1 LAAFEKENFIDNL
14 KNVSIMPIR
23 KVELKDKEE
32 LEELANKYLVPL
44 YGDQTKALNEW
55 LTGYNYKHAWVFE
68 ADNGE
73 IEGLVAVSDKPDKN
87 YVKLS
92 TLVVKEEYLNKGIGK
107 SLLEV
112 ALEYAKKSGKKEIS
126 VTVGEDVEDSFH
138 FFKKYDFK
146 LKKELQDKYREG
158 KKELVLVRE
167 IK

>member
-1 LAAFEKENFIDNL
+1 
-14 KNVSIMPIR
+14 MPIR
-23 KVELKDKEE
+23 KVEPKDKEE

-44 YGDQTKALNEW
+44 YGDQTKALKGW
-55 LTGYNYKHAWVFE
+55 LTGYNYKHALVFE

-73 IEGLVAVSDKPDKN
+73 IEGLVAVSDKPGKN

-112 ALEYAKKSGKKEIS
+112 ALKYAKKSGKKEIS
-126 VTVGEDVEDSFH
+126 VTVGEEVEESLH
-138 FFKKYDFK
+138 FFCKYGFK

>member
-1 LAAFEKENFIDNL
+1 
-14 KNVSIMPIR
+14 MPIR
-23 KVELKDKEE
+23 KVEPKDKEE

-44 YGDQTKALNEW
+44 YGDQTKALKGW

-68 ADNGE
+68 TDNGE
-73 IEGLVAVSDKPDKN
+73 IEGLVSVSNKPDKN

-92 TLVVKEEYLNKGIGK
+92 TLVIKEGYRNKRIGK

-112 ALEYAKKSGKKEIS
+112 ALEYAKKSGKEEIS
-126 VTVGEDVEDSFH
+126 VTVGEDIEESLH
-138 FFKKYDFK
+138 FFCKYSFK
-146 LKKELQDKYREG
+146 LKKELQNKYRKG